1 MNWGYSVSATPR
13 NQMKSLFLIPMAL
26 GTLLLASCA
35 DTMAAKCGK
44 CGKAGCT
51 MCEKSGAKC
60 MCGKTDCTTCK
71 G

>member
-1 MNWGYSVSATPR
+1 
-13 NQMKSLFLIPMAL
+13 MKSLFLIPMAL